1 MIVDELVSL
10 FLSSPIT
17 INELENEALYEGKFE
32 GQALNLP
39 DNDKL
44 LGVIK
49 RFPGDLVVVDI
60 KVGSQSPVTISNTE
74 SDFNAFNAEL
84 KKSIRYKDAEDK
96 TAIQVSINKNIDT
109 IIHLY
114 RQAIFWEYVFQLPY
128 FDLTALFAHLFQN
141 RSLLI
146 FRCLDLTRQQ
156 TRWSTRTL
164 RIIGSDDPLPAMQPT
179 PDRSELWR
187 KIKEVCHYGNSAEI
201 NLLPEDFYLLQQP
214 DDTKNKEFLDRLCIA
229 QVITVLF
236 DITRDDADGVDYKL
250 NGMRLQSGLLKF
262 QNIDTGSLQQLF
274 QIAQWVYD
282 GGNLSDKIGL
292 ARNILS
298 IHIIDKNTMTLE
310 GSPFES
316 IKSGFDVYLKQNI
329 KQYIEVRNKM
339 SEQLTDFNK
348 KATQIID
355 NFASGFQK
363 SSLAVLTFFST
374 VVVAKVL
381 SKSATDQIFTFEAY
395 ELTLL
400 FIFGSVLYLIVSIRE
415 VEAQRRRFINTYFSM
430 KARYT
435 DLLDAADIEKI
446 LNNDQDFNQDLNF
459 LDERRNL
466 YRNLWIAV
474 LGLIFLISTIL
485 HVFYVLTPPSAN
497 SH

>member
-262 QNIDTGSLQQLF
+262 QNIDTGSL
-274 QIAQWVYD
+274 
-282 GGNLSDKIGL
+282 
-292 ARNILS
+292 
-298 IHIIDKNTMTLE
+298 
-310 GSPFES
+310 
-316 IKSGFDVYLKQNI
+316 
-329 KQYIEVRNKM
+329 
-339 SEQLTDFNK
+339 
-348 KATQIID
+348 
-355 NFASGFQK
+355 
-363 SSLAVLTFFST
+363 
-374 VVVAKVL
+374 
-381 SKSATDQIFTFEAY
+381 
-395 ELTLL
+395 
-400 FIFGSVLYLIVSIRE
+400 
-415 VEAQRRRFINTYFSM
+415 
-430 KARYT
+430 
-435 DLLDAADIEKI
+435 
-446 LNNDQDFNQDLNF
+446 
-459 LDERRNL
+459 
-466 YRNLWIAV
+466 
-474 LGLIFLISTIL
+474 
-485 HVFYVLTPPSAN
+485 
-497 SH
+497 